1 MPELYPADSNHFMAE
16 LPTKT
21 RFSLAYDVVGSSDIL
36 VKHPA
41 GSTRIVEYTQSDP
54 RQAAIRESLIQRGLI
69 LGKVI
74 SSDED
79 ATLAFKVP
87 KSARPIAYD
96 ACVVSQ
102 GIFSYNDERLFYDL
116 GNLLGELYVARDEK
130 LVDSG
135 DIGRTIAF
143 VEFTD
148 QDERRLYFVPG
159 IEKVCETLDDGVS
172 PLGYYAGKLTEG
184 FGHRFDNAGLQFRIG
199 FAEATAPK
207 NQ

>member
-1 MPELYPADSNHFMAE
+1 MRELSPDDHKPFTAE
-16 LPTKT
+16 LPTKP
-21 RFSLAYDVVGSSDIL
+21 RFSLAYDVISSSDTL

-54 RQAAIRESLIQRGLI
+54 RQIAVSESLSQKGLI

-74 SSDED
+74 SANDD
-79 ATLAFKVP
+79 AALAFSVP

-96 ACVVSQ
+96 ASVISP

-116 GNLLGELYVARDEK
+116 GNLLGELYIATDEK
-130 LVDSG
+130 LVDCG

-148 QDERRLYFVPG
+148 QNERRLYFVPG
-159 IEKVCETLDDGVS
+159 IEKVCETLDIGVS
-172 PLGYYAGKLTEG
+172 PLGYYAEKLTEG
-184 FGHRFDNAGLQFRIG
+184 FGQRFDNAGLQFRLG
-199 FAEATAPK
+199 FAEATATE